1 MEKDNKGQL
10 PEEDKVTQAVSYA
23 VGSNGLEGLRFT
35 EDELKQIHAEV
46 LAGKGEKSFL
56 MAVLEYVQNKREQ
69 QKLLTDGGVNYG
81 PHRK

>member
-1 MEKDNKGQL
+1 MEKVNKGQV
-10 PEEDKVTQAVSYA
+10 PEVEKVTQAVSYA

-35 EDELKQIHAEV
+35 EDELRQIHAEV

-56 MAVLEYVQNKREQ
+56 MAVLEYVKNKKAEQ
-69 QKLLTDGGVNYG
+69 DSLINGGVNHG